1 MSKQPLLH
9 NYFKRK
15 SGDAS
20 GSESSSDEESLY
32 APSKSKRMYD
42 TPMSWTRVKNIE
54 TAVNQRVTIFD
65 VEKDM
70 ESDKY
75 LKLVRKNAAREPG
88 ILVFDPESFKDT

>member
-1 MSKQPLLH
+1 
-9 NYFKRK
+9 
-15 SGDAS
+15 
-20 GSESSSDEESLY
+20 
-32 APSKSKRMYD
+32 MYD
-42 TPMSWTRVKNIE
+42 TPMSWTRVKDIE